1 MRSRNSKTDPLEN
14 HLATLVEFIQRYR
27 EADVGIFRKG
37 IGCAGNRTAALL
49 ITSAELGVLTTTL
62 NTCMTRRWIISTHS
76 LICHTIARNGQI
88 TPITDGV
95 TPWLYVQACTVRPRH
110 HSRLAGPLS
119 HQSAT

>member
-1 MRSRNSKTDPLEN
+1 MASKCGFNLS
-14 HLATLVEFIQRYR
+14 LALPP
-27 EADVGIFRKG
+27 VGIFRKG

-62 NTCMTRRWIISTHS
+62 NTRMTRRWIISTHS